1 MLTEQEIRTLIDNDE
16 ASKKKQLAKKGV
28 AYYEGQHDIEEYRI
42 FFINADGKLEEDKT
56 KYNSRI
62 SHPFFKL
69 LADQEAQYMLS
80 GKDGFIKSDTP
91 ELQAELDTY
100 FNENESYLAE
110 LLELL
115 TGTIT
120 KGFEYMYACKDADGR
135 TKFECADSLGVVEV
149 RAKDTD
155 DHCEYL
161 IYWYVER
168 IEKDTKAIKH
178 IEVWDADTVTYY
190 TQVNDGDI
198 ELDED
203 EPENPRPH
211 TLLKK
216 KGSEQLFKDSYGL
229 IPFFRLDNNKK
240 QISGLMP
247 IKKLIDDYDII
258 NSGLTNSIED
268 TNEALY
274 VVRGFQGDN
283 LDELMTNIK
292 AKKHI
297 GVDEE
302 GGVDVMTVDI
312 PVEARKTKMDIDKE
326 NIFFLGMGVNTEALK
341 DTSATTSVAIKS
353 AYANLDLKCDG
364 LLPRLKQFIR
374 KQLDIVLAEI
384 NKINGTDYQQKD
396 VYFNFEREIIT
407 NALENAQIELTQAQT
422 EQTRITTLLNTA
434 AQLGDELLVQQ
445 IFDVLELDYEEWKDK
460 LPKPEEDLIDTAS
473 AKETLDGIETE
484 PVEDGDVIE

>member
-1 MLTEQEIRTLIDNDE
+1 MLKTEEIRTFINNDA
-16 ASKKKQLAKKGV
+16 ASKKKQLARVGQN
-28 AYYEGQHDIEEYRI
+28 YYEGQHDIENYRI

-62 SHPFFKL
+62 SHPFFKII
-69 LADQEAQYMLS
+69 ADQEAQYMLS
-80 GKDGFIKSDTP
+80 GKDGFVKSDDP
-91 ELQAELDTY
+91 ELQKELDIY
-100 FNENESYLAE
+100 FNENESYFAE
-110 LLELL
+110 LLEVL

-120 KGFEYMYACKDADGR
+120 KGFEYMYVCKDADGR
-135 TKFECADSLGVVEV
+135 TMFECADSLGVVEV

-168 IEKDTKAIKH
+168 IEKDTKVVKR
-178 IEVWDADTVTYY
+178 IEVWDANTVTYY

-198 ELDED
+198 ELDEN

-216 KGSEQLFKDSYGL
+216 KGSEQLFKDSYGR

-240 QISGLMP
+240 QISGLTP
-247 IKKLIDDYDII
+247 IKKLIDDYDLMS
-258 NSGLTNSIED
+258 SGLTNSIED

-274 VVRGFQGDN
+274 VVRGFQGDD

-302 GGVDVMTVDI
+302 GGVDVMTVNI

-374 KQLDIVLAEI
+374 KHLDIVLEEI
-384 NKINGTDYQQKD
+384 NKRNSTDYQQRD
-396 VYFNFEREIIT
+396 VYFNFERVIIT
-407 NALENAQIELTQAQT
+407 NALENAQIELAQAQV
-422 EQTRITTLLNTA
+422 EQTRITTLLNIA
-434 AQLGDELLVQQ
+434 VKIGDELLVQQ
-445 IFDVLELDYEEWKDK
+445 IFDVLDLDYEEWKDK
-460 LPKPEEDLIDTAS
+460 LPKPEEDDPYADMNGDIGAN
-473 AKETLDGIETE
+473 TE
-484 PVEDGDVIE
+484 PDVDGGGVIE

>member
-1 MLTEQEIRTLIDNDE
+1 MLKVEELKTFIDQDA
-16 ASKKKQLAKKGV
+16 ASIKKKHAREGQ
-28 AYYEGQHDIEEYRI
+28 AYYEGRHDIENYKI
-42 FFINADGKLEEDKT
+42 FFVNADGRLIEDKT

-80 GKDGFIKSDTP
+80 GKDGFVKSDIP
-91 ELQAELDTY
+91 ELQKELDAY
-100 FNENESYLAE
+100 FNENESYAAE
-110 LLELL
+110 LLELI
-115 TGTIT
+115 TGTIV
-120 KGFEYMYACKDADGR
+120 KGYEFMYACKDADGR

-161 IYWYVER
+161 IYSRIER
-168 IEKDTKAIKH
+168 IEKDAKTIKR
-178 IEVWDADTVTYY
+178 IEVWDAKNVTYY
-190 TQVNDGDI
+190 VQDGEGEI
-198 ELDED
+198 KLDPNE
-203 EPENPRPH
+203 EENPRPH
-211 TLLKK
+211 TLLKNK
-216 KGSEQLFKDSYGL
+216 RDGQLYKDSYGL

-240 QISGLMP
+240 QISGLKP
-247 IKKLIDDYDII
+247 IKKLIDDYDLMA
-258 NSGLTNSIED
+258 SGLTNNIED
-268 TNEALY
+268 TNESLY

-283 LDELMTNIK
+283 LDELMMNIK

-297 GVDEE
+297 GVDED
-302 GGVDVMTVDI
+302 GGVDVMTVNI
-312 PVEARKTKMDIDKE
+312 PVEARKAKMDIDKE

-384 NKINGTDYQQKD
+384 NKINSTDYQQKD

-445 IFDVLELDYEEWKDK
+445 IFDVFDLDYEEWKDK
-460 LPKPEEDLIDTAS
+460 LPQPEDNDPYADMNGAIDANIDGGDDL
-473 AKETLDGIETE
+473 
-484 PVEDGDVIE
+484 

>member
-1 MLTEQEIRTLIDNDE
+1 MLSTSEILTFIQNDKSSE
-16 ASKKKQLAKKGV
+16 KKRKAKIGMN
-28 AYYEGQHDIEEYRI
+28 YYEGSHDIENYKI
-42 FFINADGKLEEDKT
+42 FFINADGRLIEDKT

-69 LADQEAQYMLS
+69 LADQEAQYLLS
-80 GKDGFIKSDTP
+80 GKDAFVKSDIP
-91 ELQAELDTY
+91 ELQKELDAY
-100 FNENESYLAE
+100 FNENESYATE
-110 LLELL
+110 LLELI
-115 TGTIT
+115 TGTIV
-120 KGFEYMYACKDADGR
+120 KGYEFMYACKGADGR

-161 IYWYVER
+161 IRWYVER
-168 IEKDTKAIKH
+168 IEKDSKAIKR
-178 IEVWDADTVTYY
+178 IEVWDAKNVTYY
-190 TQVNDGDI
+190 TQVDDGEI
-198 ELDED
+198 KFDESEED
-203 EPENPRPH
+203 NPKPH

-216 KGSEQLFKDSYGL
+216 KRDGQLYKDSYGL

-247 IKKLIDDYDII
+247 VKKLIDDYDLMA
-258 NSGLTNSIED
+258 SGLTNNIED
-268 TNEALY
+268 TNESLY

-283 LDELMTNIK
+283 LDELMMNIK

-302 GGVDVMTVDI
+302 GGVDVMTVNI
-312 PVEARKTKMDIDKE
+312 PVEARKAKMDIDKE

-384 NKINGTDYQQKD
+384 NKINGTDFQQKD

-422 EQTRITTLLNTA
+422 EQTRITTLLNVA
-434 AQLGDELLVQQ
+434 AQLGDELLAQQ
-445 IFDVLELDYEEWKDK
+445 LFDVLDLDYEEWKDK
-460 LPKPEEDLIDTAS
+460 LPQPEEDDPYADMNGAINANID
-473 AKETLDGIETE
+473 G
-484 PVEDGDVIE
+484 GGVIE